1 MEGGQEPRM
10 QVTKNKERDSP
21 ELPERNSALDFSPLR
36 PMLYSYPAELA
47 NNVVLFKPL
56 HLWEFVT
63 AAKGS

>member
-1 MEGGQEPRM
+1 MEGGREPRM

-21 ELPERNSALDFSPLR
+21 ELPERNSAFAFSPLR

-56 HLWEFVT
+56 RLW
-63 AAKGS
+63 

>member
-1 MEGGQEPRM
+1 M

-21 ELPERNSALDFSPLR
+21 ELPERNSAFAFSPLR

-56 HLWEFVT
+56 RLW
-63 AAKGS
+63 